1 MSAGVLH
8 LTKHH
13 GLGND
18 FLVLLDPVPGLDTAA
33 LARRVCDRRRGI
45 GADGLLIGH
54 PGTAGADVTMEL
66 RNADGGRAEMSGN
79 GIRCFAQA
87 AWDAGLGSAGPELT
101 VATDAGARVVR
112 RVDAPRPGYIRASV
126 DMGPVKVLENV
137 PDWVRG
143 SVEEAALVDAG
154 NPHLVLLD
162 PAVATVE
169 VGVSGPEIEA
179 TFPDGV
185 NVEWIWPGPGPGELT
200 LRVWERGAGE
210 TEACGT
216 GSCAAVAAAVSWS
229 RVGPRV
235 VVHNPGG
242 DVTVELG
249 ETAVLT
255 GPAARIAAVE
265 LPWP

>member
-1 MSAGVLH
+1 MSGVLH

-33 LARRVCDRRRGI
+33 LAARACDRHRGV

-54 PGTAGADVTMEL
+54 PGLAGADITMEL

-87 AWDAGLGSAGPELT
+87 VWDAGIAPAADALR
-101 VATDAGARVVR
+101 VATDAGVRVVR
-112 RVDAPRPGYIRASV
+112 HIANPGPGQVLAAV
-126 DMGPVKVLENV
+126 DMGPVKVLEDA
-137 PDWVRG
+137 PAWATG
-143 SVEEAALVDAG
+143 SVQAAALVDAG

-162 PAVATVE
+162 PE
-169 VGVSGPEIEA
+169 VGTVDVAVEGQRIEA
-179 TFPDGV
+179 MFAEGV
-185 NVEWIWPGPGPGELT
+185 NVEWIWPSSAGELS
-200 LRVWERGAGE
+200 LRVWERGAGV

-216 GSCAAVAAAVSWS
+216 GSCAAVAAAVSWGKAGA
-229 RVGPRV
+229 RA

-242 DVTVELG
+242 DVVVDLG
-249 ETAVLT
+249 DTAVLT
-255 GPAARIAAVE
+255 GPAVRIAAVE
-265 LPWP
+265 IPWP